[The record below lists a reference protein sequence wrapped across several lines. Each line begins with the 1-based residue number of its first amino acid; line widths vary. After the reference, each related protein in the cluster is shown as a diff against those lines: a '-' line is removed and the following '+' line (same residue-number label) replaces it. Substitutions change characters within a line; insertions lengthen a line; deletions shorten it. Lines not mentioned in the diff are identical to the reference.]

1 MKRKETSL
9 QQETRR
15 RNILKALLTAAL
27 TLIAVVQLYPLIW
40 MVLFS
45 LKDNNE
51 IYGGKFFPGA
61 FRLENYVSAW
71 KRTKL
76 QRGLFNSLYVTFFT
90 VVLSLLLSS
99 MTAYSV
105 TRMRWRLQKAVYV
118 YALLGLYIPIHAAL
132 LPLMLT
138 MKTVGLLGTRWAIIL
153 PYVAFNMS
161 FCVMI
166 FSGFME
172 TIPQG
177 LEEAAAIDGCSVRRT
192 FFLIIFPLLAPAI
205 AVLTIFIFMSAYN
218 ELLLALVL
226 ITRAK
231 MKTINLSVSSLYGQY
246 NTNLGIVGAA
256 LTMTALP
263 TISIYMLMSNRV
275 QEGLTGAAIK
285 G

>member
-1 MKRKETSL
+1 MF
-9 QQETRR
+9 
-15 RNILKALLTAAL
+15 
-27 TLIAVVQLYPLIW
+27 
-40 MVLFS
+40 LFS
-45 LKDNNE
+45 MKDNMD
-51 IYGGKFFPGA
+51 IYGGSFLPSEFRFGNYAEAWRRAKLARA
-61 FRLENYVSAW
+61 F
-71 KRTKL
+71 
-76 QRGLFNSLYVTFFT
+76 FNSLYVTLFT
-90 VVLSLLLSS
+90 IVLSLLLSS
-99 MTAYSV
+99 MTAYAL

-138 MKTVGLLGTRWAIIL
+138 MKSAGLLGTRWAIIL

-172 TIPQG
+172 TIPHG
-177 LEEAAAIDGCSVRRT
+177 LEEAAAIDGCSIQRT
-192 FFLIIFPLLAPAI
+192 FFLIIYPLLAPAL
-205 AVLTIFIFMSAYN
+205 AVLTIFVFMSAYN
-218 ELLLALVL
+218 ELLMALVL
-226 ITRAK
+226 LTRAK

-256 LTMTALP
+256 LTMTVLP
-263 TISIYMLMSNRV
+263 TVTIYMLMSNRV